1 MDCWLAQEAQRLSE
15 GPAGVHRP
23 ALVGEP
29 QASFGHYG
37 CQRGNRG
44 SAPRKRGAEGLG
56 GQAVRGERPAQ
67 GRGAAAQDGI
77 GTAGRMKKVVT
88 VLVVGPLA
96 FGGCSPKMYPH
107 RTESTE
113 HTVTV
118 TETVRDTVV
127 QVRPDSSIVRAL
139 IRCDSTGRA
148 RLDEIRLLQESSRLQ
163 QTLAVESP
171 AEPYQ
176 PTAVTVRAVVDSM
189 GIYLTLRERHREEQ
203 QTRTVETVVEKEDNV
218 LRWWQTALMWMGG
231 VSLIVILV
239 AVIGKGLISRFK

>member
-1 MDCWLAQEAQRLSE
+1 M
-15 GPAGVHRP
+15 
-23 ALVGEP
+23 
-29 QASFGHYG
+29 
-37 CQRGNRG
+37 
-44 SAPRKRGAEGLG
+44 RKF
-56 GQAVRGERPAQ
+56 
-67 GRGAAAQDGI
+67 
-77 GTAGRMKKVVT
+77 VT
-88 VLVVGPLA
+88 VLAIGVLGLC
-96 FGGCSPKMYPH
+96 GCSPKMYPR

-148 RLDEIRLLQESSRLQ
+148 RLEEIRMLRESSRLQ
-163 QTLAVESP
+163 QTLTVESQ

-176 PTAVTVRAVVDSM
+176 PTAVTVKAVVDSM

-203 QTRTVETVVEKEDNV
+203 QTRTVETVIEKEVNV

-231 VSLIVILV
+231 VSLFGILV
-239 AVIGKGLISRFK
+239 AVIGKVLISRFKQR

>member
-1 MDCWLAQEAQRLSE
+1 
-15 GPAGVHRP
+15 
-23 ALVGEP
+23 
-29 QASFGHYG
+29 
-37 CQRGNRG
+37 
-44 SAPRKRGAEGLG
+44 
-56 GQAVRGERPAQ
+56 
-67 GRGAAAQDGI
+67 
-77 GTAGRMKKVVT
+77 MKKVVT
-88 VLVVGPLA
+88 VLVVGVVLVS
-96 FGGCSPKMYPH
+96 GGCSPRMYPH

-148 RLDEIRLLQESSRLQ
+148 RLEEIRMLRESSRLQ

-176 PTAVTVRAVVDSM
+176 PTAVTVKAVVDSM

-203 QTRTVETVVEKEDNV
+203 QTRTVETVVEKEVNV
-218 LRWWQTALMWMGG
+218 LRWWQSVLMWMGG
-231 VSLIVILV
+231 ANLILLAAIVTARLLRH
-239 AVIGKGLISRFK
+239 K

>member
-1 MDCWLAQEAQRLSE
+1 
-15 GPAGVHRP
+15 
-23 ALVGEP
+23 
-29 QASFGHYG
+29 
-37 CQRGNRG
+37 
-44 SAPRKRGAEGLG
+44 
-56 GQAVRGERPAQ
+56 
-67 GRGAAAQDGI
+67 
-77 GTAGRMKKVVT
+77 MKKVVT
-88 VLVVGPLA
+88 GLVVGALA
-96 FGGCSPKMYPH
+96 LCGCSPKMYPH

-148 RLDEIRLLQESSRLQ
+148 RLEEIRMLRESSRLQ
-163 QTLAVESP
+163 QTLTVESP

-176 PTAVTVRAVVDSM
+176 STAVTVRAVVDSM

-203 QTRTVETVVEKEDNV
+203 HVRTVETVVEKKVNV

-231 VSLIVILV
+231 VSLV
-239 AVIGKGLISRFK
+239 AALLLTFKKFR

>member
-1 MDCWLAQEAQRLSE
+1 M
-15 GPAGVHRP
+15 
-23 ALVGEP
+23 
-29 QASFGHYG
+29 
-37 CQRGNRG
+37 
-44 SAPRKRGAEGLG
+44 KRR
-56 GQAVRGERPAQ
+56 V
-67 GRGAAAQDGI
+67 I
-77 GTAGRMKKVVT
+77 
-88 VLVVGPLA
+88 LVVCMLVS
-96 FGGCSPKMYPH
+96 GGCSPKMYPH

-148 RLDEIRLLQESSRLQ
+148 RLEEIRMLLESSRLQ

-171 AEPYQ
+171 VEPYQ
-176 PTAVTVRAVVDSM
+176 PTAVTVRAFVDSM

-203 QTRTVETVVEKEDNV
+203 QVRTVDTVVEKEVNV

-231 VSLIVILV
+231 VSLILLVVLLIL
-239 AVIGKGLISRFK
+239 KRHSLS